1 MRRTRKMIR
10 NNSALIPAAPRVMQL
25 LLLILVT
32 LASCAVLAEPILVG
46 SDEDGSLRTG
56 QAAIWHDPE
65 NTHSPAQAAQ
75 AFRNGEFQPLQSAG
89 STGLKEGAYWS
100 HFTLH
105 NTSGEAITLHLE
117 YIDHQLIEL
126 TAYAEEAGRADTYRE
141 LAHLSMLDPFAQ
153 RPVSH
158 NRFVLPLQLK
168 PGEEK
173 ALLVKFSSDEVG
185 FVFPAMRIWSPE
197 NLRSAHTLETAGV
210 AFLFGGFFL
219 MSIFSLVA
227 GIATRSRTFFV
238 YSFYALSKIATWATI
253 LGFTH
258 QYLIRNDFQ
267 WHYMSSSAAISILCG
282 TAFARLFL
290 QSRKYTPRLDIVLR
304 LMMAN
309 AALLLV
315 GALLHIKPLALIT
328 ITLALLLYPVITLA
342 GIVRWRQGS
351 GAAAVFAF
359 AWSLLVISL
368 FVQAL
373 RDMGLVEHNLLNYY
387 LPPIA
392 SFIEMLT
399 IMAAMGIRVRSLS
412 QQKRSA
418 EQQYRQ
424 HLEHSKAELE
434 NLVSE
439 RTRELEVAKLRAELE
454 ACTDP
459 LTGTRNRRSFIA
471 DAERHLKLA
480 RRNGQPVSLLMFDI
494 DHFKTINDS
503 HGHGVGDEA
512 LCRFSQTIL
521 GRIRE
526 SDVFGR
532 LGGEEFG
539 LLLTESQENAL
550 HTAERLRD
558 AIAGIRIA
566 TGNDTLTFTSSIG
579 IAHEENSCD
588 LDTLFKKA
596 DKALYEAKRSG
607 RDIVVEYREAT
618 HEVEPA

>member
-1 MRRTRKMIR
+1 
-10 NNSALIPAAPRVMQL
+10 MQPL
-25 LLLILVT
+25 LLLIFIA
-32 LASCAVLAEPILVG
+32 LAPLAAQAEPILVG
-46 SDEDGSLRTG
+46 SDEDGTLRTG
-56 QAAIWHDPE
+56 QAAVWHDPE
-65 NTHSPAQAAQ
+65 NNRSAAQAAQ
-75 AFRNGEFQPLQSAG
+75 AFQNGEFRPLQSAG
-89 STGLKEGAYWS
+89 STGLKHGAYWS
-100 HFTLH
+100 HFTLR

-126 TAYAEEAGRADTYRE
+126 MAYTRNADRAGAYRE
-141 LAHLSMLDPFAQ
+141 LDRLSMLDPFDQ

-158 NRFVLPLQLK
+158 QRFVLPLRLEA
-168 PGEEK
+168 GEEK

-185 FVFPAMRIWSPE
+185 FVFPGMRIWSPD

-238 YSFYALSKIATWATI
+238 YSFYALSKIVTWATI

-258 QYLIRNDFQ
+258 QYLLRNNFQ
-267 WHYMSSSAAISILCG
+267 WHYMSASAAISILCG

-290 QSRKYTPRLDIVLR
+290 QSRKYTPRLDLLLR
-304 LMMAN
+304 LMMVN
-309 AALLLV
+309 ATLLLV
-315 GALLHIKPLALIT
+315 GALLNIKELALVT

-342 GIVRWRQGS
+342 GIMRWRQGS

-359 AWSLLVISL
+359 AWSLLVVSL
-368 FVQAL
+368 FLQAL
-373 RDMGLVEHNLLNYY
+373 RDMGFVEHNLLNYY

-392 SFIEMLT
+392 SFVEMLT

-412 QQKRSA
+412 QLKRSA
-418 EQQYRQ
+418 ERHYRQ
-424 HLEHSKAELE
+424 HLEHSKSELE
-434 NLVSE
+434 KLVSE
-439 RTRELEVAKLRAELE
+439 RTRELEAAKLQAELE

-480 RRNGQPVSLLMFDI
+480 RRNEQPVSLLMFDI
-494 DHFKTINDS
+494 DHFKSINDS
-503 HGHGVGDEA
+503 HGHGIGDEA

-526 SDVFGR
+526 TDVFGR

-539 LLLTESQENAL
+539 LLLTESRENAL

-558 AIAGIRIA
+558 AIAGISIA
-566 TGNDTLTFTSSIG
+566 TASGTLTFTSSIG
-579 IAHEENSCD
+579 VAHEENSCS
-588 LDTLFKKA
+588 LDTLLTRA

-607 RDIVVEYREAT
+607 RDIVVQYRKNTLEA
-618 HEVEPA
+618 EPA

>member
-1 MRRTRKMIR
+1 
-10 NNSALIPAAPRVMQL
+10 MQL
-25 LLLILVT
+25 LLLILVACAQPA
-32 LASCAVLAEPILVG
+32 ASAETILVG
-46 SDEDGSLRTG
+46 SDENGTLRTG

-65 NTHSPAQAAQ
+65 NSAGPAQAAQ
-75 AFRNGEFQPLQSAG
+75 ALRNGEFRPLQSSG
-89 STGLKEGAYWS
+89 STGLKKGAYWS
-100 HFTLH
+100 HFTLR

-126 TAYAEEAGRADTYRE
+126 MAYIRDTNHSGAYRE
-141 LAHLSMLDPFAQ
+141 LAHLSMLSPFEQ
-153 RPVSH
+153 RPVPH
-158 NRFVLPLQLK
+158 HRFVLPLQLQ

-185 FVFPAMRIWSPE
+185 FAFPAMRIWSPD
-197 NLRSAHTLETAGV
+197 NLRSAHTLESAGV

-227 GIATRSRTFFV
+227 GIATHSRTFFV
-238 YSFYALSKIATWATI
+238 YSFYSLSKIVTWATI

-258 QYLIRNDFQ
+258 QYLIRSNFQ

-282 TAFARLFL
+282 IAFARIFL
-290 QSRKYTPRLDIVLR
+290 QSRKYTPRLDLVLR

-309 AALLLV
+309 AALLLL
-315 GALLHIKPLALIT
+315 GALLHIKALALVT

-368 FVQAL
+368 FLQAL
-373 RDMGLVEHNLLNYY
+373 RDMGYVEHNLLNYY
-387 LPPIA
+387 WPPIA
-392 SFIEMLT
+392 SFTEMLT

-412 QQKRSA
+412 LQKRSA

-434 NLVSE
+434 SLVSE
-439 RTRELEVAKLRAELE
+439 RTRELEAAKLRAELE

-459 LTGTRNRRSFIA
+459 LTGTRNRRSFIT

-503 HGHGVGDEA
+503 HGHGIGDEA
-512 LCRFSQTIL
+512 LCRFTQTIL

-526 SDVFGR
+526 TDVFGR

-539 LLLTESQENAL
+539 LLLTESRENAL

-558 AIAGIRIA
+558 AITGIRIA
-566 TGNDTLTFTSSIG
+566 TGNSTLTFTSSIG
-579 IAHEENSCD
+579 IAHEESSCE
-588 LDTLFKKA
+588 LDTLFKRA

-607 RDIVVEYREAT
+607 RDIVVEYQKTTRET
-618 HEVEPA
+618 EPA